1 MYLLQS
7 AHFRQLSLPPK
18 RSMNCSGANNS
29 NYTIHHYDLEKFSLD
44 WILLLNIATVLL
56 FILLLDRVVYPFCF
70 VLIPSMLKRIG
81 TGMCI
86 GLITIICAL
95 TTEAVRYY
103 KFMSAKSNNF
113 VYVNDFHFFKVFAV
127 DFPVGIVTPQFI
139 IQAIAECLII
149 ITSKSMTG
157 TITLELYMCMYM
169 PALRLWCIF
178 IIQW

>member
-1 MYLLQS
+1 MTWE
-7 AHFRQLSLPPK
+7 
-18 RSMNCSGANNS
+18 N
-29 NYTIHHYDLEKFSLD
+29 FSLY

-103 KFMSAKSNNF
+103 KFMSAKLNNHR
-113 VYVNDFHFFKVFAV
+113 VYVNDFHLFKVFAV

-139 IQAIAECLII
+139 IQAIAECLVL
-149 ITSKSMTG
+149 ITSKLKLNT
-157 TITLELYMCMYM
+157 
-169 PALRLWCIF
+169 
-178 IIQW
+178 